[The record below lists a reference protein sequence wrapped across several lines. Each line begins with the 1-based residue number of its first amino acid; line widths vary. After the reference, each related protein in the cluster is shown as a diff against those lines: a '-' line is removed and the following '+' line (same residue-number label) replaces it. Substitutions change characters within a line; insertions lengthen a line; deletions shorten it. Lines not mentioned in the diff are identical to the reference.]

1 MRKSRRRAPSAAVL
15 GTLAALLVLVLGPGS
30 AAATEIHPSLSVTA
44 TPSITC
50 AWSIEKTGSS
60 DLTLAVDQGF
70 DVPFTVAVTKT
81 CTNDV
86 HGTVTG
92 TGDPGGNV
100 TVTVGGVAAI
110 VSGCASDG
118 HAGTF
123 SCNYDGHPATAADTT
138 VDATATYA
146 DGTASGSTAVS
157 FHGVVPAENS
167 VDILDSN
174 LASPLAIHLDHSET
188 FNYTVH
194 VSYATCGPHTL
205 DNTAIVMDSVELA
218 RSSHSVHINVP
229 CASGCT
235 LTQGY
240 WKTHSKYGPAPS
252 DPAWNNITPSGPDT
266 PFFLSGQT
274 WYQVFKTSAA
284 TGNAYYIL
292 AYQYMAARLNILDG
306 ASSTAAVN
314 AALAWATTFFSTYTP
329 AQIGALSKDSA
340 LRATAISNAS
350 TLDSYNNGATGP
362 GHCDE

>member
-1 MRKSRRRAPSAAVL
+1 MRKSRRRAPYAAVL
-15 GTLAALLVLVLGPGS
+15 GALAALLVLVLGPGS
-30 AAATEIHPSLSVTA
+30 AAATDLHPLSVTA

-50 AWSIEKTGSS
+50 AWSIEKTGPS

-70 DVPFTVAVTKT
+70 DVPFTVTVTKA

-86 HGTVTG
+86 HGTVSG
-92 TGDPGGNV
+92 SGSPSSVDV
-100 TVTVGGVAAI
+100 TIGGVAAT
-110 VSGCASDG
+110 VSGCAYDG
-118 HAGTF
+118 HAQTF
-123 SCNYDGHPATAADTT
+123 SCNYDGHPATTADTT
-138 VDATATYA
+138 VDAIATYA

-157 FHGVVPAENS
+157 FAGVHPAEDS

-174 LASPLAIHLDHSET
+174 LASPLAIHLGHSET

-218 RSSHSVHINVP
+218 RSSHSVNINVP

-252 DPAWNNITPSGPDT
+252 DPAWNNVTPSGPDT
-266 PFFLSGQT
+266 TFFLSGQT

-329 AQIGALSKDSA
+329 AQIGALSSDSA
-340 LRATAISNAS
+340 LRATAISTAS
-350 TLDSYNNGATGP
+350 TLNSYNTGATGP